1 MKTCEACSASLRPAA
16 QFCTRCGTAVALP
29 ARDVPAT
36 SPADSPV
43 DNPAGIPVASGV
55 DSFVGIPVDVAV
67 ALAVAQP
74 IAAPVEDDTLE
85 PAPLA
90 SHPLHTAFADIP
102 ARVPSRRRVAPPRAR
117 SKAATWALVTGVVP
131 LAVSII
137 GNLAT
142 VPLREPGGAMPLVAV
157 IIVGAV
163 FIVNAALLTL
173 CAVTGFRALRETS
186 NGITRGRPLA
196 IAGLVAGGVNLVLW
210 ASGFVVAVVG
220 FVPALI

>member
-16 QFCTRCGTAVALP
+16 QFCTRCGVAVVLLAI
-29 ARDVPAT
+29 DVPADSPEGSPT
-36 SPADSPV
+36 DSPADSP
-43 DNPAGIPVASGV
+43 A
-55 DSFVGIPVDVAV
+55 DVAV
-67 ALAVAQP
+67 ALPVAQP
-74 IAAPVEDDTLE
+74 IATPAEDDTLE

-90 SHPLHTAFADIP
+90 SHPPYTASADIP
-102 ARVPSRRRVAPPRAR
+102 ARVPSRRRIVPPRAR

-142 VPLREPGGAMPLVAV
+142 VLLREPGGAMPLVAV
-157 IIVGAV
+157 VIVSAV
-163 FIVNAALLTL
+163 LIVNAALLTL

-196 IAGLVAGGVNLVLW
+196 IAGLAAGGVNLVLW
-210 ASGFVVAVVG
+210 ASGFVVTVVG

>member
-1 MKTCEACSASLRPAA
+1 VDSRVDSRVDS
-16 QFCTRCGTAVALP
+16 GVG
-29 ARDVPAT
+29 
-36 SPADSPV
+36 SPA
-43 DNPAGIPVASGV
+43 G
-55 DSFVGIPVDVAV
+55 VAV
-67 ALAVAQP
+67 ALAVEHS
-74 IAAPVEDDTLE
+74 IAAPVEEDTFE
-85 PAPLA
+85 STPLP
-90 SHPLHTAFADIP
+90 SHPPHTASADIP

-117 SKAATWALVTGVVP
+117 SEAATWALVTGVVP

-163 FIVNAALLTL
+163 FIVNAALLAL
-173 CAVTGFRALRETS
+173 CAVNGFRALRETS

-196 IAGLVAGGVNLVLW
+196 IAGLAAGGVNLVLW
-210 ASGFVVAVVG
+210 ASGLVVAVVG